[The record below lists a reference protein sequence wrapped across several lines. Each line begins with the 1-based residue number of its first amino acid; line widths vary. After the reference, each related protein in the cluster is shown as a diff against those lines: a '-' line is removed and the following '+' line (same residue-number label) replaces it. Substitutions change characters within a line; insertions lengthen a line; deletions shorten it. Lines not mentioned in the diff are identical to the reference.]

1 MTQCCSAVDNKDIY
15 EAIPKVIHAVC
26 DIKEVPET
34 IHTLGAVV
42 FVQTVEGPVL
52 ALLVPLLVRAP
63 MSSLSSRPKITPLAH
78 HSNTLP
84 VALRHEKGVR
94 RCDARCEILRAGAR
108 DCSLTRRCRCA
119 PLCASRRCAGCVR
132 RTRPSSGSAP
142 RSSPTCPSSWS
153 M

>member
-52 ALLVPLLVRAP
+52 ALLVPLLVRA
-63 MSSLSSRPKITPLAH
+63 SLIFLCNPSPLQ
-78 HSNTLP
+78 
-84 VALRHEKGVR
+84 
-94 RCDARCEILRAGAR
+94 
-108 DCSLTRRCRCA
+108 TRN
-119 PLCASRRCAGCVR
+119 
-132 RTRPSSGSAP
+132 
-142 RSSPTCPSSWS
+142 
-153 M
+153 